1 MDSVRICATFRSRLS
16 AFRGSIAY
24 FAVFL
29 TCSSLLSQGSAGRI
43 LRSITDP
50 TGAVIPGVTVT
61 IRDVDRGTTRTLVTD
76 EAGLYLFRS
85 MPFYNW
91 DLSVTKATKFKERYT
106 AQFRAEF
113 STCSITRI
121 FPTRSVDR
129 AATTRLRILQQ
140 QRVQVS
146 VSAPRHRM
154 LLVRIRCL
162 DPAVTATFSWG

>member
-113 STCSITRI
+113 FNGAQSPEYFQPVRWTGRRQLVYGSFSNSGYKFR
-121 FPTRSVDR
+121 FPPPDTG
-129 AATTRLRILQQ
+129 
-140 QRVQVS
+140 
-146 VSAPRHRM
+146 
-154 LLVRIRCL
+154 CY
-162 DPAVTATFSWG
+162 